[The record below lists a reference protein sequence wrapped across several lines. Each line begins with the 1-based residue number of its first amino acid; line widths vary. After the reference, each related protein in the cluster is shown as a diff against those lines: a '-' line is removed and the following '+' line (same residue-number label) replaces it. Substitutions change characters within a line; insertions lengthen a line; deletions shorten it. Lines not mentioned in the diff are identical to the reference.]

1 MERVIVLSLVLQEG
15 EQITKFLEKHKEAI
29 EENLLTEADNVR
41 DKIEEIQMIGNINL
55 LENAHRLIGYV
66 VNQETE
72 KLVAFAKQEGIVWAK
87 YSMTLTFKLDWVHAI
102 RRTLWSFLYQ
112 YDKSLNKSDCR
123 EEFYSTERT
132 VNEHIDLFLNN
143 FFISYSTFKD
153 KLLEREKKLVENLS
167 VQIIP
172 INASTA
178 IFPLIGAIDEF
189 RSETIE
195 DKVLEEVSR
204 GRIETLIIDLSG
216 VAQMESDVT
225 HHLLKVIDGISL
237 MGCKAIITGM
247 RADIASKMV
256 KEGLSFRDKAEVRG
270 NLQQAISAN
279 LVGDN

>member
-1 MERVIVLSLVLQEG
+1 MSLVLQEG

>member
-1 MERVIVLSLVLQEG
+1 MIGLSLVLQEG
-15 EQITKFLEKHKEAI
+15 KEITEFLEKHKEEV
-29 EENLLTEADNVR
+29 EENLLTEADKVR
-41 DKIEEIQMIGNINL
+41 DKIAEIQVIGNINL
-55 LENAHRLIGYV
+55 VENAHRLIGYV

-72 KLVAFAKQEGIVWAK
+72 ELIAFAEQEGIVWAK

-112 YDKSLNKSDCR
+112 YDKSLNKSENR

-153 KLLEREKKLVENLS
+153 KLLEREKSLVENLS

-172 INASTA
+172 INISTA
-178 IFPLIGAIDEF
+178 IFPLIGAIDDS

-216 VAQMESDVT
+216 VAQMEADVT

-247 RADIASKMV
+247 RAEIASKMV

-279 LVGDN
+279 LVGEN